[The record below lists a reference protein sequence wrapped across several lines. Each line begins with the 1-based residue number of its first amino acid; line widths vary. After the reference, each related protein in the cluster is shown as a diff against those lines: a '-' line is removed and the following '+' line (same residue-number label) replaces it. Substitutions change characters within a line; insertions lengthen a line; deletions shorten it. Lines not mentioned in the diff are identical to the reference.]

1 MKKIA
6 LAVLALSLLWGCVS
20 NGSHYDRPTGNDRGD
35 SSTVGTTA
43 PRPASINHVVFF
55 KLTDAAKADA
65 LVADCDKLLAGIPS
79 VTSYFCGRHI
89 DTGRDSVDDGYDV
102 GLYVGFDSKEGYSAY
117 LVHPDHLA
125 LVAKWGPDFAEVQVR
140 DVYDGKP

>member
-1 MKKIA
+1 MKKFA
-6 LAVLALSLLWGCVS
+6 LAILALSLLSGCVS
-20 NGSHYDRPTGNDRGD
+20 SDGHYDRSTENDRGD
-35 SSTVGTTA
+35 SSNAGTTA
-43 PRPASINHVVFF
+43 PRPAPINHVVFF

-65 LVADCDKLLAGIPS
+65 LVVDCNKLLAGIPS

-102 GLYVGFDSKEGYSAY
+102 GLYVGFDSEEGYSSY

-125 LVAKWGPDFAEVQVR
+125 LVAKWGPDFAQVQVR
-140 DVYDGKP
+140 DVYDGTP